1 MLGCFNGQRRPSSI
15 PPPLPNISTSSDDDP
30 SDVLFSN
37 FNSLYDPISFPH
49 TPTQSSSQTGL
60 KRIIDDPD
68 AISSAISTRRLF
80 PAFPGRSKSIIDSA
94 AVSVGVLGSAVAV
107 PTYSPEPYWDF
118 RRSMEEMVAVLGVG
132 AHIDL
137 AMLRELLLCYLS
149 LNRKHAYKY
158 IVTAFA
164 DLLLGLSTTAGDC

>member
-1 MLGCFNGQRRPSSI
+1 MLGCFYGQRRPSSI
-15 PPPLPNISTSSDDDP
+15 PPPLPNISTSSSDYP
-30 SDVLFSN
+30 SDVLLSN

-49 TPTQSSSQTGL
+49 TPTHSSSQTGL

-118 RRSMEEMVAVLGVG
+118 RRSMEEMVAALGVG